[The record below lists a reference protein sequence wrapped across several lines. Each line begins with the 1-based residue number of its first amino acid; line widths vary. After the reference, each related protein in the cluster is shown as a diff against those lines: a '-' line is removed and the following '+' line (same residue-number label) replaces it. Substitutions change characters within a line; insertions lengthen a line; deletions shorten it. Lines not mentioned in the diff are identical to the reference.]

1 MSLVPLWKVYLKLP
15 FSALTTMSFAP
26 AVECVGAVQVTV
38 RTFWLPLVSLLSAY
52 DGLVQVL
59 PPIVVVMLVRTLV
72 LSITTGKVTLICT
85 C

>member
-1 MSLVPLWKVYLKLP
+1 MPLSKVYLKLP
-15 FSALTTMSFAP
+15 FSALTTTSFAP
-26 AVECVGAVQVTV
+26 AAEWVGAVQVTV
-38 RTFWLPLVSLLSAY
+38 RTFWLPFASLDNAY